1 MGDGVRLSLDHSKLH
16 SDNSCKTIIPLC
28 FGAFGEVNEDLD
40 KVIQCLA
47 REAASTDEGLTIS
60 PQWRSL
66 SYYATTIPT
75 GYCSNGLKQT
85 QSTYPPPTTLYG
97 GTEQEDKDVFDDLPP
112 NSLLLFAGI
121 FATPLK
127 SRFREA
133 SFWRR

>member
-1 MGDGVRLSLDHSKLH
+1 VR
-16 SDNSCKTIIPLC
+16 
-28 FGAFGEVNEDLD
+28 
-40 KVIQCLA
+40 
-47 REAASTDEGLTIS
+47 
-60 PQWRSL
+60 
-66 SYYATTIPT
+66 
-75 GYCSNGLKQT
+75 
-85 QSTYPPPTTLYG
+85 